1 MNQHKFS
8 RESKYELQS
17 IIFFAYHYTSGII
30 WLYRKLGIWTDLS
43 NDTDS
48 S

>member
-1 MNQHKFS
+1 MNQHTFS
-8 RESKYELQS
+8 RKSKYELQS
-17 IIFFAYHYTSGII
+17 IIFFTYDYTSDII

-43 NDTDS
+43 NDIDS